1 MTYHAYYLTNLG
13 FFWLYGELDHD
24 ILYEMVGVGI
34 SGCSLP
40 SQLRSFWCFPGVWYG
55 SLVFMIPAKAIRFYF
70 QL

>member
-40 SQLRSFWCFPGVWYG
+40 S
-55 SLVFMIPAKAIRFYF
+55 
-70 QL
+70 